1 MTRIILFIPRDH
13 YFNIRNMKLTFRVL
27 QLNINQHNMKN
38 YILII
43 AVLLFSAPAWCQENL
58 FTLSGGYSFANVEE
72 VDTDATGW
80 RINGLYEFN
89 PNAGSVAHGIN
100 IGYIATSADFEGAIG
115 QDNVSSEYKI
125 NSVPIYYSPK
135 FLFGK
140 GSTKGFIKGAL
151 GIQRSYLKRTG
162 TLTEWTADDFGF
174 FGGAGIGLM
183 KGFGEKVFINLEY
196 EWAYMSN
203 SFYKNGFMN
212 SALLGIGI
220 KF

>member
-1 MTRIILFIPRDH
+1 M
-13 YFNIRNMKLTFRVL
+13 
-27 QLNINQHNMKN
+27 
-38 YILII
+38 
-43 AVLLFSAPAWCQENL
+43 
-58 FTLSGGYSFANVEE
+58 
-72 VDTDATGW
+72 
-80 RINGLYEFN
+80 
-89 PNAGSVAHGIN
+89 AHGLN
-100 IGYIATSADFEGAIG
+100 IGYIATSANFDGTIG
-115 QDNVSSEYKI
+115 QDNVKSEYKI
-125 NSVPIYYSPK
+125 NSVPVYYSPK

-140 GSTKGFIKGAL
+140 GSAKGFIKGAV